1 MNYMSLEE
9 FQKTEEYQE
18 FIKENPNIGTLKVQV
33 FTADQAIPVADA
45 DVYISKQIGNDHVL
59 FFQGVTNSSCIIDN
73 IKLPE
78 PEGNID
84 IEEVEIPKY
93 TVYDL
98 TVRSKT
104 YNDTKKYRIS
114 MFGGDKVLQYVKIV
128 PNGIGG

>member
-1 MNYMSLEE
+1 MDYISLEE
-9 FQKTEEYQE
+9 FQKTEAYQE

-45 DVYISKQIGNDHVL
+45 DIYITKQIGNDNVL
-59 FFQGVTNSSCIIDN
+59 FFQGVTNSSGIIDD

-78 PEGNID
+78 PAGNI
-84 IEEVEIPKY
+84 EVEKYEIPKY
-93 TVYDL
+93 TIYDL
-98 TVRSKT
+98 TVRSNT

-114 MFGGDKVLQYVKIV
+114 MFGGVKILQYVKIV